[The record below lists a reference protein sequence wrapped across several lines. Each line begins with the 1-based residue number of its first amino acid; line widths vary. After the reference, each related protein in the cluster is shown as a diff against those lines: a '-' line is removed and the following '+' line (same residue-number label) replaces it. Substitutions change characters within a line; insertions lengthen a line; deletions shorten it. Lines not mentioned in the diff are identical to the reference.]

1 MNKVILIG
9 RLTKDPELRYTASNV
24 ANCMFTIAVDRR
36 YKSEN
41 GPTADFIPV
50 VAWRQTAEFISKY
63 FSKGSKIAVTGSIQ
77 TRNWDDTEGKRHYVT
92 EVVIDDAEF
101 VDSKRS
107 QDPGY
112 SSAPMPEEPRAP
124 KSAAPKADGQPQAP
138 KESAG
143 ADSSEGS
150 TYFALD
156 DEDGFPF

>member
-36 YKSEN
+36 YKTEN

-63 FSKGSKIAVTGSIQ
+63 FSKGSKIAITGSIQ
-77 TRNWDDTEGKRHYVT
+77 TRSWDDSEGKRRYVT
-92 EVVIDDAEF
+92 EVIIDDAEF
-101 VDSKRS
+101 VDSKR
-107 QDPGY
+107 QDSGY
-112 SSAPMPEEPRAP
+112 SQAPMPEEPRAQ
-124 KSAAPKADGQPQAP
+124 KSAAPKAEGQAQ
-138 KESAG
+138 KQSTG
-143 ADSSEGS
+143 ANSSDSSA
-150 TYFALD
+150 YFALD